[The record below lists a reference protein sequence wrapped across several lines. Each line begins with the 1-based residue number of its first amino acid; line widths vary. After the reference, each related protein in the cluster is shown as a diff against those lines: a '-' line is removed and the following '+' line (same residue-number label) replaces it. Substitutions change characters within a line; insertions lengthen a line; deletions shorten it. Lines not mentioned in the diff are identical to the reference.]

1 MSTTHFG
8 HLTERQTEPGLV
20 PFYDIQSGNGVGL
33 FLQPRSPHILTDTNL
48 PLRHNGS
55 VVVRLHVGS
64 TDIMHTAA
72 G

>member
-33 FLQPRSPHILTDTNL
+33 FLQPRSPHVLTFLSDII
-48 PLRHNGS
+48 GVS
-55 VVVRLHVGS
+55 SDSRL
-64 TDIMHTAA
+64 AA
-72 G
+72 LMLCTLSSDVK